1 MPVQHWAKRGGEKT
15 IGWQG
20 SGRNSKEGSLNDM
33 YIEISHTPGSA
44 DINECA
50 YCNPRTLLNTMKN
63 CTRTADGIPNNL
75 WTQVQK
81 RCILRTCRQQHPSQ
95 KILPTLFPIEA
106 ARMKSE

>member
-1 MPVQHWAKRGGEKT
+1 MRFLLGLILV
-15 IGWQG
+15 
-20 SGRNSKEGSLNDM
+20 SLLATGLSTFRLAIRVCFKDATANA
-33 YIEISHTPGSA
+33 E
-44 DINECA
+44 NECA

-63 CTRTADGIPNNL
+63 CTDTADGIPNNM

-106 ARMKSE
+106 VRMKSE